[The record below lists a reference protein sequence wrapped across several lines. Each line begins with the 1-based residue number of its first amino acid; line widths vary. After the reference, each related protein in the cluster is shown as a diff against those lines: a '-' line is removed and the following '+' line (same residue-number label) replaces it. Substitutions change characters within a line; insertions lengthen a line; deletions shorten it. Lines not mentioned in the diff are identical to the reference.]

1 MNKLIKNLFAKVNR
15 LEMENK
21 NLSRPLQEG
30 DPNQFRCPFVPIFL
44 PRERR
49 NNDIQR
55 ERKDN
60 EDQRVQPPF
69 QNNLLNEEEEVEE
82 LEYQDWDQN
91 INHLEEESYEIFLTK
106 DQYQNSEFFDDFY
119 TSPADIYQTYPKNS
133 YNLRY
138 GAR

>member
-1 MNKLIKNLFAKVNR
+1 MPSTSTGNSSYKMDEMNKIIQNLSAKVNI

-30 DPNQFRCPFVPIFL
+30 NPNQFRHLFVSRFM

-55 ERKDN
+55 ERKQN
-60 EDQRVQPPF
+60 EDQRVQPHF

-82 LEYQDWDQN
+82 LEYENMD
-91 INHLEEESYEIFLTK
+91 
-106 DQYQNSEFFDDFY
+106 
-119 TSPADIYQTYPKNS
+119 
-133 YNLRY
+133 
-138 GAR
+138 